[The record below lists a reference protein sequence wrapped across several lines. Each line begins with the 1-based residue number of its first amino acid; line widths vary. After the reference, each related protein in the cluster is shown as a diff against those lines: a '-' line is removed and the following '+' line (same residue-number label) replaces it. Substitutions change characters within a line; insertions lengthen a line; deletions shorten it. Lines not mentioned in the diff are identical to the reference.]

1 MALSPDERRFLKSW
15 EEQRKGGKA
24 SFVGVYT
31 FGLFILFYLA
41 AIALG
46 LFSGVPFIKVIWLLL
61 IGIFALAGAFF
72 LSLFLWNRQQKK
84 FSTIVKRELAE
95 SMANEFPA
103 MD

>member
-41 AIALG
+41 SIALG
-46 LFSGVPFIKVIWLLL
+46 LFSGVPFIKLIWLSL
-61 IGIFALAGAFF
+61 IGVGALVGAFV
-72 LSLFLWNRQQKK
+72 LSLVLWSWQQKK
-84 FSTIVKRELAE
+84 FSAIIRRELAA
-95 SMANEFPA
+95 SMKKELPE
-103 MD
+103 